1 MDPVEAIRRAQA
13 AKLVDEDGDEVALEL
28 APGLSPAEI
37 EGLGVELAVPL
48 PRELR
53 ELLAYTAGIEGTAL
67 DAVDFTGRSLSYEDK
82 EVFPA
87 GLPIAGD
94 GFGNFWVLDLTP
106 AEAVTALVFFACHDP
121 PVIVVQSPDLGEFLD
136 QIFQKFVPP
145 HESLVDDV
153 REEGAFRVWHENPGT
168 LNHAA
173 ALAGDHDLRAFADEL
188 GERFEFVD
196 LRSPE
201 IGTGFSWGRY
211 GPRTEV
217 RRHGYER
224 LFAYAKPERKPGLLR
239 RLFT

>member
-1 MDPVEAIRRAQA
+1 MDPVEAIGRAQA
-13 AKLVDEDGDEVALEL
+13 ARLVDEDGGEVELEV

-37 EGLGVELAVPL
+37 ERLGAEVGVPL

-67 DAVDFTGRSLSYEDK
+67 EGIDFTGRSLSYEDQD
-82 EVFPA
+82 VFPS
-87 GLPIAGD
+87 GLPIAAD
-94 GFGNFWVLDLTP
+94 GFGNFWALDLTP
-106 AEAVTALVFFACHDP
+106 DEADTAPVFFACHDP
-121 PVIVVQSPDLGEFLD
+121 PVIVFQSHDLGEFLE
-136 QIFQKFVPP
+136 QTFLKFVPP

-153 REEGAFRVWHENPGT
+153 REEGVFHIWHENPDT

-173 ALAGDHDLRAFADEL
+173 ALTADEDLRAFAEEL
-188 GERFEFVD
+188 GDRFVFFD

-201 IGTGFSWGRY
+201 IGAGFSWGRY
-211 GPRTEV
+211 GVGTEV

-224 LFAYAKPERKPGLLR
+224 LFAIAEPERRPGLLR

>member
-1 MDPVEAIRRAQA
+1 MDPVETIERAQA
-13 AKLVDEDGDEVALEL
+13 TGLVDEDGDEVTLEL
-28 APGLSPAEI
+28 APGRSPAEI
-37 EGLGVELAVPL
+37 EGLGAELGVPL

-53 ELLAYTAGIEGTAL
+53 ELLAHTAGIDGTAL
-67 DAVDFTGRSLSYEDK
+67 DAIDFTGRSLSYEDK

-94 GFGNFWVLDLTP
+94 GFGNFWVLDLAP
-106 AEAVTALVFFACHDP
+106 AEAETAVVFFACHDP

-136 QIFQKFVPP
+136 QVLSKFVPP

-153 REEGAFRVWHENPGT
+153 REEGVFRIWRENPDT
-168 LNHAA
+168 LDHAA
-173 ALAGDHDLRAFADEL
+173 ALTGDEGLRAFADEL
-188 GERFEFVD
+188 DDRFEFVD
-196 LRSPE
+196 LRSAE

-224 LFAYAKPERKPGLLR
+224 LFAYARRERKPGLLR